1 METIQIDTENKE
13 QMYAYQLIAYTNN
26 SFFLTGRA
34 GTGKTTFLRN
44 VQQMVNK
51 QFITLA
57 PTGVA
62 AILAG
67 GETIH
72 SFFGLPLGVCEP
84 GTTGKMNENRIKAL
98 LRADTIII
106 DEVSMVRCDIVDAID
121 YTLRILMRNTLPFGG
136 KQMVFV
142 GDMFQ
147 LPPIVQRGAEQD
159 MLRYMYQTDIFFFYK
174 ANVIKRMG
182 LVKIEFRKVYRQDD
196 ENFLH
201 ILQDVRVN
209 NLTRRDV
216 MQLNQRV
223 KMPDEKDGLVITLA
237 AYNNIVDRIN
247 QKRLAEIESDEMV
260 YEGVVDGK
268 FEENKFPVEQ
278 QLRLKVGAQVMF
290 TRNDLQR
297 RWVNGTLG
305 KVVSLS
311 DDDVQVETEYGETYS
326 VQTCTW
332 ESIKYEYDSEEHKLR
347 KEVLGTFEQYP
358 LKLAWAITVHKS
370 QGMTFD
376 KMYLDLSRGIFAKG
390 QLYVA
395 LSRVRSLNGLYLSE
409 GIRPEYASTEPE
421 VIAYA
426 NGFNDEHAINSE
438 IESGKAVYDSLQNE
452 DYDEAAKQYLLLVE
466 RYARQNDVK
475 GAIQMAKRFLDTV
488 ICDEHL
494 YGCIENVPEELAA
507 SDHWSAKFVMGLLA
521 LYAGQYEVAL
531 DCMEMVLAN
540 HDCPQA
546 QYVRS
551 RSLEKLGR
559 YGEADNANQTMVEK
573 YDVYAPDAK
582 VLYVIAMLNELQIG
596 DPGLALMRQVVELRP
611 KYDRGIL
618 SMRMMMKRRG
628 IELDPTGENELVE
641 AFNSDMEEAEFG
653 QLLAKQRKE
662 NPRMVGALV
671 HRIKKLEFDELEE

>member
-1 METIQIDTENKE
+1 METIQIDTDNKE

-44 VQQMVNK
+44 VQQTVNK

-84 GTTGKMNENRIKAL
+84 GTTGKMNENRIKAVIH
-98 LRADTIII
+98 ADTIII

-121 YTLRILMRNTLPFGG
+121 YTLRIIMRNIMPFGG

-147 LPPIVQRGAEQD
+147 LPPIVQQGAEQAMMRD
-159 MLRYMYQTDIFFFYK
+159 MYKTDLFFFYK
-174 ANVIKRMG
+174 ANAIKRMG
-182 LVKIEFRKVYRQDD
+182 MVKVEFRKVYRQDD

-209 NLTRRDV
+209 NVSREDV

-223 KMPDEKDGLVITLA
+223 KSPDDKDGLVITLA
-237 AYNNIVDRIN
+237 AYNRTVDSIN
-247 QKRLAEIESDEMV
+247 QKRLDGIDSDEMV

-290 TRNDLQR
+290 TRNDMQR

-305 KVVSLS
+305 KVVGLTN
-311 DDDVQVETEYGETYS
+311 DDIQVETEYGETYS

-332 ESIKYEYDSEEHKLR
+332 ESIKYEYDPEEHKLK

-395 LSRVRSLNGLYLSE
+395 LSRVKSLNGLYLSE
-409 GIRPEYASTEPE
+409 GILPQYASTEPE

-452 DYDEAAKQYLLLVE
+452 DYDETAKQYLLLVQK
-466 RYARQNDVK
+466 YAQQNDVK
-475 GAIQMAKRFLDTV
+475 GATQMAKRFLDTV

-494 YGCIENVPEELAA
+494 YGCIESVPEVLAE
-507 SDHWSAKFVMGLLA
+507 SDQWSAKFVMGLLA
-521 LYAGQYEVAL
+521 LYAGQYEAAL
-531 DCMEMVLAN
+531 GCMEKVLAN
-540 HDCPQA
+540 HACPQA
-546 QYVRS
+546 QYVKS
-551 RSLEKLGR
+551 RSLTKLER
-559 YGEADNANQTMVEK
+559 YGEADIVCQALANNF
-573 YDVYAPDAK
+573 DINAPDVK
-582 VLYVIAMLNELQIG
+582 VLYEVAMLNELQIG
-596 DPGLALMRQVVELRP
+596 DPGLLLMQKVVELRP

-618 SMRMMMKRRG
+618 SMRMLLKRHD
-628 IELDPTGENELVE
+628 IEIDPTGENKLIE
-641 AFNSDMEEAEFG
+641 AFNSDMAEGEFG
-653 QLLAKQRKE
+653 QLLSEQRKE
-662 NPRMVGALV
+662 NPRLASLLLR
-671 HRIKKLEFDELEE
+671 RIKKLNIEELE